1 MCIRDSDCTKSYA
14 LEDIEKL
21 TKELGGLDLFI
32 ISAGRGTLNLKL
44 DFDLEDKINKLNV
57 IAFTN
62 LVNWGMLFF
71 EKQGFGHLANISS
84 VASQRGGGLA
94 PAYHASKAYQASY
107 FEGMAQRA
115 AHSKSNIYITDI
127 RPGFVR
133 TPMLQ
138 GKEMFWTSTKEKAA
152 VQIVNA
158 IKRKKRIVYITKRWR
173 FAAWVFR
180 RIPWF
185 IFKKNKL
192 NNSISIP
199 NTSALLS
206 QSSIL
211 PKLKPFLNILRIFSL
226 IFIIIALARPQI
238 IDVST
243 KVKNNQG
250 IDIVMAID
258 VSASMLAKDLKPNRL
273 EALKNVASNFILDR
287 TNDRIGLVE
296 YAGES
301 YTKTPI
307 TSDKNI
313 IIKSLNEINYNTII
327 EGGTAIGMGLATSVN
342 RIKDSKAKSK
352 VIILLTDG
360 VNNSGFIDPNT
371 AAELAIEYGIKIYTI
386 GIGTCL
392 LYTSP
397 SPRDATLSR
406 MPSSA

>member
-1 MCIRDSDCTKSYA
+1 MIFKIQF
-14 LEDIEKL
+14 LNPEFFWIL
-21 TKELGGLDLFI
+21 LVIPI
-32 ISAGRGTLNLKL
+32 IFA
-44 DFDLEDKINKLNV
+44 
-57 IAFTN
+57 
-62 LVNWGMLFF
+62 W
-71 EKQGFGHLANISS
+71 
-84 VASQRGGGLA
+84 
-94 PAYHASKAYQASY
+94 
-107 FEGMAQRA
+107 
-115 AHSKSNIYITDI
+115 
-127 RPGFVR
+127 FV
-133 TPMLQ
+133 L
-138 GKEMFWTSTKEKAA
+138 
-152 VQIVNA
+152 
-158 IKRKKRIVYITKRWR
+158 
-173 FAAWVFR
+173 
-180 RIPWF
+180 
-185 IFKKNKL
+185 KKNKL
-192 NNSISIP
+192 NNSISVP
-199 NTSALLS
+199 NTSALLLYP
-206 QSSIL
+206 SIL
-211 PKLKPFLNILRIFSL
+211 PKLKPFLNFLRILSL
-226 IFIIIALARPQI
+226 IFIIIALARPQT

-313 IIKSLNEINYNTII
+313 IIKSLKEINYNTII

-386 GIGTCL
+386 GIGTNGMALSPVGVDNNGKFSYAKIQVEIDEDL
-392 LYTSP
+392 LIEIADITRGKYFRATNNKKLQEIYSEINKLEKSDIEEIKYYNHEEKYRFYILLAIIFLTTELILKYTIFRSFI
-397 SPRDATLSR
+397 
-406 MPSSA
+406 